1 MFECACVGLVN
12 VSCFSQTSFT
22 FCGLASVVEQVALVS
37 MSTFNL
43 AVLGYFKAF
52 FCSGMCFELWHCS
65 FLLILALRAG
75 TQLAEPRQPLELQ
88 VLLWFWMPALQ
99 R

>member
-1 MFECACVGLVN
+1 
-12 VSCFSQTSFT
+12 
-22 FCGLASVVEQVALVS
+22 

-52 FCSGMCFELWHCS
+52 FLLRYVFLS
-65 FLLILALRAG
+65 FGIVVSSLILALRAG